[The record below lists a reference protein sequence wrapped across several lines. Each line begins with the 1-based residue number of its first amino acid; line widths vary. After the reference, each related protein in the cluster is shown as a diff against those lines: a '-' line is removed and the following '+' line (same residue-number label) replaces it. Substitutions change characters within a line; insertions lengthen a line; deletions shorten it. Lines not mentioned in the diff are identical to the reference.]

1 MARGFRSSPQGLRA
15 RLDADERGL
24 LGRLFRDII
33 GLLERDLDYQDAAA
47 AEAPAPDPLEALLGL
62 DEAVEA
68 PTDPAVARLL
78 PAGTADEERAREFR
92 RFTDRSLR
100 EQKVAALRRAA
111 LAVEQDPVVLD
122 REAAVD
128 FSRALNDVRL
138 VLSTRLGIES
148 AEDAERIESVSL
160 KNVRDADSYMAV
172 VYSFVSWM
180 QNSLIEAMLVELP
193 EQGPAGPAPG
203 DGPAPGRDGG

>member
-15 RLDADERGL
+15 RLDAGERGL
-24 LGRLFRDII
+24 LGRLFQDII
-33 GLLERDLDYQDAAA
+33 GLLEERIEYQDAQA
-47 AEAPAPDPLEALLGL
+47 AEAPAQDPLEALLGL
-62 DEAVEA
+62 DEEVEA
-68 PTDPAVARLL
+68 PADPAVARLL
-78 PAGTADEERAREFR
+78 PAGTDDAQRAREFR

-111 LAVEQDPVVLD
+111 LAVERDPVVLD
-122 REAAVD
+122 RAAAID

-148 AEDAERIESVSL
+148 AEDAERIESVTL
-160 KNVRDADSYMAV
+160 KKVKDADSYMAV

-193 EQGPAGPAPG
+193 EDGAAGRASGGGPAE
-203 DGPAPGRDGG
+203 D